1 MLLEKRTAAV
11 AALQAFALHLEPQGR
26 IFIDL
31 ELPIE
36 DFKTENV
43 VKQRSPINCPDGS
56 TILLQS
62 TSRIDWLNQVN
73 TTVIRYEKWKEGKLV
88 ATELQNVPLHWF
100 GRDEFIMC
108 LRENGY
114 KDIILC
120 ANYTDGLEPSS
131 YKDTLCF
138 SAVLA

>member
-1 MLLEKRTAAV
+1 M
-11 AALQAFALHLEPQGR
+11 AALQAFARHLEPQGR
-26 IFIDL
+26 IFINL

-62 TSRIDWLNQVN
+62 TSRIDWLNQLN

-120 ANYTDGLEPSS
+120 ANYTDGLESTS